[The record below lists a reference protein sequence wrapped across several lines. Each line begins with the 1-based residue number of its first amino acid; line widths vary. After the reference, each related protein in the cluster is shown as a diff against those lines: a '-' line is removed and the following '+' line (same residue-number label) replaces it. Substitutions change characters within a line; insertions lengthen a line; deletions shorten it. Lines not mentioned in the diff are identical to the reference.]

1 MKLFNSEAA
10 TVEKTKHLSPLGE
23 KQSLHYYAVSR
34 APIGKWSPHQK
45 NLVAPPPPPPLPKK
59 ENKFKKNPRISERT
73 IHVAPHDC
81 LVSPTMRSQH
91 FRLLA
96 CRLKDCANGQ
106 EKESE
111 ESLKSLTS

>member
-1 MKLFNSEAA
+1 MQCPGLQLENGLPNK
-10 TVEKTKHLSPLGE
+10 
-23 KQSLHYYAVSR
+23 
-34 APIGKWSPHQK
+34 K

-59 ENKFKKNPRISERT
+59 ENKIKKNPRISGRT

-81 LVSPTMRSQH
+81 LVSPAMRSQH

-111 ESLKSLTS
+111 ESLKSLAS

>member
-1 MKLFNSEAA
+1 MKLFNSEAT

-34 APIGKWSPHQK
+34 APIGKWSPQQK
-45 NLVAPPPPPPLPKK
+45 NLVAPPPPLG
-59 ENKFKKNPRISERT
+59 RT

-81 LVSPTMRSQH
+81 LVSPAMRSQR

-111 ESLKSLTS
+111 ESLKSLAS

>member
-1 MKLFNSEAA
+1 MKLFNSEAT

-34 APIGKWSPHQK
+34 APIGKWSPQQK
-45 NLVAPPPPPPLPKK
+45 NLVAPPPPPPSQKK
-59 ENKFKKNPRISERT
+59 KINLKNPRISGRT

-81 LVSPTMRSQH
+81 LVSPAMRSQH

-111 ESLKSLTS
+111 ESLKSLAS

>member
-45 NLVAPPPPPPLPKK
+45 NLVAPPPPPPPSQKK
-59 ENKFKKNPRISERT
+59 KINFKKT
-73 IHVAPHDC
+73 
-81 LVSPTMRSQH
+81 LVLVRGRFMLH
-91 FRLLA
+91 HMIV
-96 CRLKDCANGQ
+96 
-106 EKESE
+106 
-111 ESLKSLTS
+111 